1 MKKKS
6 PLSAFL
12 SMLLLSMLLVTFC
25 LAVPA
30 YAALSWSV
38 QTVDE
43 NGASLYS
50 HCPIV
55 VDQNNTPHIA
65 YNALVN
71 GTYFVKYARWNG
83 SGWNTQTVA
92 VGTDA
97 YSLLLDVNGNP
108 HILYQYLHVP
118 HLGGPLN
125 ELMYASWTG
134 RKWDIQYTG
143 IIEANPATLALD
155 SLGNPHIA
163 YVGDDAVK
171 YARWT
176 GTSWAIETVDTTIE
190 LQEISKLRLS
200 FALGLNNKP
209 YILYTASSY
218 ADYSQAVSIRAIN
231 VTLATYQ
238 NFSWKIQ
245 PLSLPPPTGD
255 LGNLVVAS
263 KGFPH
268 FLCTQRVPSENPP
281 YLQNVLYASWNGSA
295 WNLQTVVSNVYLPSI
310 GFLAL
315 DSHDYPH
322 ISYSTGEPMYASWT
336 GTAWDI
342 QTADFAGYLVV
353 DANGN
358 PHITNYVETGSRFVS
373 HLMYATATETAQT
386 TSPTFPAL
394 PLLLVFTV
402 VIIGA
407 VVIAVYVWRKKT
419 KH

>member
-1 MKKKS
+1 
-6 PLSAFL
+6 
-12 SMLLLSMLLVTFC
+12 MLLMTFC
-25 LAVPA
+25 SAVPA
-30 YAALSWSV
+30 QTSLSWSV

-43 NGASLYS
+43 NGASLFS
-50 HCPIV
+50 HASIV
-55 VDQNNTPHIA
+55 VDSNNAPHIA
-65 YNALVN
+65 YNGLVN
-71 GTYFVKYARWNG
+71 GTYFVMYASWNG

-108 HILYQYLHVP
+108 HILYQYRHVP

-163 YVGDDAVK
+163 YKDDDGVK

-176 GTSWAIETVDTTIE
+176 GTYWSIQTLDTAIDLSQVFTEF
-190 LQEISKLRLS
+190 RLS
-200 FALGLNNKP
+200 FALDPKNTP
-209 YILYTASSY
+209 YIMYSSSSY
-218 ADYSQAVSIRAIN
+218 ADYSQAVGVRAIN

-238 NFSWKIQ
+238 GSSWTIK

-255 LGNLVVAS
+255 LGNLVLDS

-268 FLCTQRVPSENPP
+268 FLCTQRVHSEEPP
-281 YLQNVLYASWNGSA
+281 YLQNILYASWNGSA
-295 WNLQTVVSNVYLPSI
+295 WDMQTVVSNVYLDSI

-322 ISYSTGEPMYASWT
+322 ISYSAGESMYASWT
-336 GTAWDI
+336 GIAWDI

-373 HLMYATATETAQT
+373 HLMYATATEKAQPP
-386 TSPTFPAL
+386 SPTFPAL
-394 PLLLVFTV
+394 PLLLVSTA

-407 VVIAVYVWRKKT
+407 VVTVVYVWKKKT